1 MSKAWGMLHPDGA
14 LPATGVRHIYLIGS
28 NNIDNLYYQLQ
39 DRLIGM
45 ALDNAAEDEAVA
57 KDLHCAPLGGKR

>member
-1 MSKAWGMLHPDGA
+1 MIVNKIS
-14 LPATGVRHIYLIGS
+14 IS
-28 NNIDNLYYQLQ
+28 YYVDKLNSQLQ

-57 KDLHCAPLGGKR
+57 KDLVNYMKNPNVW